1 MSAARWIEEKIEKDR
16 SADRITRKNRK
27 RRTCVPNNQ
36 KKSKIVRWRP
46 ICAEKIQN
54 NEKGTRN
61 NEEES
66 QKARQP
72 RRTTAK
78 TPYNGKKPKKAIS
91 RSVQQ
96 KSTAKR
102 TMTAP

>member
-1 MSAARWIEEKIEKDR
+1 
-16 SADRITRKNRK
+16 
-27 RRTCVPNNQ
+27 
-36 KKSKIVRWRP
+36 VRWRP